1 MEHTG
6 FFPPHGGVSL
16 KQLAEHLG
24 AELAD
29 TASSEVVIRSIAP
42 VYRAGEGD
50 ICYILSRKNRAEL
63 ETCKAS
69 AIICLPALKSFVPD
83 HIPVLLSKKPHTDFA
98 IVGGLLHPEATRPV
112 AFTSNLGAISP
123 AATIDPTAKLEAN
136 IGIEP
141 GAVIG
146 AGAEIGEGTYIGAN
160 ALIGPGVKIGR
171 NCNIGGGASVLC
183 AYLGNGVI
191 VHNGARIGQDGFGY
205 APGPRGMVKIVQIGR
220 VIIQDNV
227 EIGANTT
234 IDRGTMDDT
243 VIGEGTKIDNQV
255 QIGHNVRIG
264 RHCAIVSQVGIAGST
279 VIGDGVQIGGQ
290 AGLNGHIH
298 IGDGVQIGAKS
309 GVMNSIPA
317 GERYAGLPARPLWDF
332 LRESAE
338 IAKRSGAREKKD
350 GSAEHD

>member
-50 ICYILSRKNRAEL
+50 VCYILSRKNRAEL

-98 IVGGLLHPEATRPV
+98 IAGALLHPQAMRPV
-112 AFTSNLGAISP
+112 TFTANPLVISP
-123 AATIDPTAKLEAN
+123 AATIDATAKLEAN

-141 GAVIG
+141 GAIIG
-146 AGAEIGEGTYIGAN
+146 PGAEIGEGTYIGPN

-171 NCNIGGGASVLC
+171 NCSIGGGASVLC
-183 AYLGNGVI
+183 AYIGNGVI
-191 VHNGARIGQDGFGY
+191 IHNG
-205 APGPRGMVKIVQIGR
+205 
-220 VIIQDNV
+220 
-227 EIGANTT
+227 
-234 IDRGTMDDT
+234 DR
-243 VIGEGTKIDNQV
+243 
-255 QIGHNVRIG
+255 
-264 RHCAIVSQVGIAGST
+264 
-279 VIGDGVQIGGQ
+279 
-290 AGLNGHIH
+290 
-298 IGDGVQIGAKS
+298 KS
-309 GVMNSIPA
+309 VV
-317 GERYAGLPARPLWDF
+317 
-332 LRESAE
+332 
-338 IAKRSGAREKKD
+338 
-350 GSAEHD
+350 